1 MHCEHNSKFSD
12 PHYLRQRA
20 KLPKWIGE
28 CIKSVDTN
36 LSTDLA
42 IVQSKRFLRT
52 MAQPFEQSSKSLW
65 GLEQVLEKQRN
76 GRVGS
81 EGEEETRR
89 VQQYDRDV
97 GDAEMELYDG
107 IDDEAMLA
115 AEMEMEAQS

>member
-1 MHCEHNSKFSD
+1 MSTTAHFSD
-12 PHYLRQRA
+12 PLCLQQRA

-81 EGEEETRR
+81 EDEEETRR
-89 VQQYDRDV
+89 VQEYDRDV